1 MVHQEGMARLTQ
13 GASEMEK
20 VFNQIAFA
28 AGYNAALN
36 GKMRAPA
43 LCAVY
48 LDLIKDEPVGGNG
61 VRFANSWLA
70 GYEMQVNEE
79 CERILAA

>member
-1 MVHQEGMARLTQ
+1 MK
-13 GASEMEK
+13 MET

-28 AGYNAALN
+28 AGYSAALN

-43 LCAVY
+43 LCSVY
-48 LDLIKDEPVGGNG
+48 RDLISGEPVGGNG
-61 VRFANSWLA
+61 VRYANSWLS

-79 CERILAA
+79 CERILAS

>member
-1 MVHQEGMARLTQ
+1 MNT
-13 GASEMEK
+13 

-28 AGYNAALN
+28 AGYNAATN

-43 LCAVY
+43 LCPIY
-48 LDLIKDEPVGGNG
+48 RDLIKGEPVGGNG
-61 VRFANSWLA
+61 VAFANSWLS
-70 GYEMQVNEE
+70 GYETQINEE

>member
-1 MVHQEGMARLTQ
+1 
-13 GASEMEK
+13 MEK

-28 AGYNAALN
+28 AGYDAAVN
-36 GKMRAPA
+36 SKMRAPA
-43 LCAVY
+43 LCGVY
-48 LDLIKDEPVGGNG
+48 RKLIDGEPVGGNG

-70 GYEMQVNEE
+70 GYDAQVNEE